1 MGDSMNQYQNRIAKR
16 SPAGLGEN
24 SLEDVVD
31 LSGPIAPGVVGSG
44 DMTQGQFDLASRETG
59 GANEGLEMPSK
70 GPDYGK
76 SALAAGK
83 TAAKGGNAMD
93 VAGAGLMATGN
104 PYAMAAGLGLMT
116 LSGAQKAKQAKNE
129 QKYKEAVARAEA
141 KRSSLETLSG
151 LGQRLAV

>member
-1 MGDSMNQYQNRIAKR
+1 MNQYQNRIAKR

-31 LSGPIAPGVVGSG
+31 LSGPIAPGVVESG
-44 DMTQGQFDLASRETG
+44 QMTQKEFDIASREPG

-76 SALAAGK
+76 GALAAGK

-93 VAGAGLMATGN
+93 VAGAGLIATGH
-104 PYAMAAGLGLMT
+104 PVGMAAGLGLMT
-116 LSGAQKAKQAKNE
+116 LSGAQKAKQQKNE

-141 KRSSLETLSG
+141 RTSALNTLSS
-151 LGQRLAV
+151 LGQRMAV